1 MKTLTA
7 CVVAALA
14 VSAIGSAVAADAD
27 KMVVTRDFTDTVA
40 PAQQVAYEAGEKAWN
55 QCLKDHGVKFDV
67 HAYNH
72 ETGNTYEYS
81 YLIGPVAWADFDA
94 SREQFKTCDA
104 TWRAQG
110 NPHLKSETSAFMV
123 DQPDMSH
130 MPKDWMKQA
139 PPALVDVTY
148 FTLKPGHD
156 AYAAFV
162 DGAKKIAAA
171 ADKAKWPY
179 SFRFLQIQGGAEGAP
194 DYILVMPNKNW
205 ADYGAE
211 ANPSLWKMVE
221 GVYGKADSDALRKA
235 VNDAIDKTSEHV
247 DSYNADLSYIAGK

>member
-14 VSAIGSAVAADAD
+14 FSVMTSAYAANAD

-55 QCLKDHGVKFDV
+55 QCLKDHGVKYNVMAF
-67 HAYNH
+67 NH
-72 ETGNTYEYS
+72 ETGDTYKYS

-94 SREQFKTCDA
+94 SRAQFKACDA
-104 TWRAQG
+104 TWRSQG
-110 NPHLKSETSAFMV
+110 NPHVKSETSAFMV

-130 MPKDWMKQA
+130 MPADRAKQA
-139 PPALVDVTY
+139 PPALIDVMY
-148 FTLKPGHD
+148 FTLKPGHE
-156 AYAAFV
+156 AHAAFV
-162 DGAKKIAAA
+162 DAAKKIAAA
-171 ADKAKWPY
+171 ADKANWPY
-179 SFRFLQIQGGAEGAP
+179 SFRFLQVQAGDEGAP
-194 DYILVMPNKNW
+194 DYILAMPNKSW

-211 ANPSLWKMVE
+211 ADPSLWKMVE
-221 GVYGKADSDALRKA
+221 GVYGKADTDALRKA